1 MIGPALRA
9 MWFGTPVCVPRG
21 KGRICG
27 DRCEWKDEY
36 QGNNLLVT
44 D

>member
-1 MIGPALRA
+1 MARLSGTML
-9 MWFGTPVCVPRG
+9 FGTPMCVPRG

-27 DRCEWKDEY
+27 DRCERKDECHR
-36 QGNNLLVT
+36 NNLLVT